1 MGRSDTILART
12 MQPEAWGHIYNI
24 IYLHISA
31 SILTI
36 GSQISSSILTIG
48 GQISAPNIPMNTMT
62 ESEKQIYRIAGL
74 VYHVEVSESECG
86 KFDGFIEPEP
96 SNPHDPNAMVI
107 KKSDGRTVGYIQREK
122 VEMFCVVNGRRRV
135 PCEITISGRK
145 EDGVLVYIE
154 GYVRPTTTTTF
165 LFPGAVPL
173 GNGDNVMP
181 SGTTPQSPLPTTPRR
196 PRHARTGQQE
206 AVRTAQKM
214 NREPLPADASQ
225 GSLVSQKSSQKS
237 KTQSKSQPKR
247 PRLTTTTRPLTTSTG
262 NNPQA
267 VSDNRNVSPLSS
279 FERFLF
285 IMIVVALLL
294 VLAHLLS

>member
-1 MGRSDTILART
+1 
-12 MQPEAWGHIYNI
+12 
-24 IYLHISA
+24 
-31 SILTI
+31 
-36 GSQISSSILTIG
+36 
-48 GQISAPNIPMNTMT
+48 MNTMT

-107 KKSDGRTVGYIQREK
+107 KKSDGRTVGYIQRKE
-122 VEMFCVVNGRRRV
+122 VEMFCIVNGRRRV

-173 GNGDNVMP
+173 GNGDNAMP

-214 NREPLPADASQ
+214 NREPLPAYASQ
-225 GSLVSQKSSQKS
+225 GSPVSQKSSQKPIQKP
-237 KTQSKSQPKR
+237 KTQSKAQPKR
-247 PRLTTTTRPLTTSTG
+247 ARLTTTTRPLTTSTG

>member
-1 MGRSDTILART
+1 
-12 MQPEAWGHIYNI
+12 
-24 IYLHISA
+24 
-31 SILTI
+31 
-36 GSQISSSILTIG
+36 
-48 GQISAPNIPMNTMT
+48 MNTMT

-173 GNGDNVMP
+173 GYGDNAMP
-181 SGTTPQSPLPTTPRR
+181 SGTAPQSPLPTTPRR

-214 NREPLPADASQ
+214 KA
-225 GSLVSQKSSQKS
+225 
-237 KTQSKSQPKR
+237 
-247 PRLTTTTRPLTTSTG
+247 
-262 NNPQA
+262 
-267 VSDNRNVSPLSS
+267 
-279 FERFLF
+279 ER
-285 IMIVVALLL
+285 
-294 VLAHLLS
+294 HSGCR

>member
-1 MGRSDTILART
+1 
-12 MQPEAWGHIYNI
+12 
-24 IYLHISA
+24 
-31 SILTI
+31 
-36 GSQISSSILTIG
+36 
-48 GQISAPNIPMNTMT
+48 MNTMT

-74 VYHVEVSESECG
+74 VYHVEVSEGECG

-96 SNPHDPNAMVI
+96 SNPHDPKAMVI

-154 GYVRPTTTTTF
+154 GYARPTITTTF

-173 GNGDNVMP
+173 GNGDNAMP
-181 SGTTPQSPLPTTPRR
+181 SATTPQSPLPTTPRR
-196 PRHARTGQQE
+196 PRHARIGQQE
-206 AVRTAQKM
+206 AVRTAQKK

-225 GSLVSQKSSQKS
+225 GSPVSQKSSQKSSQKPSQKSSQKS
-237 KTQSKSQPKR
+237 KTQSKAQPKR
-247 PRLTTTTRPLTTSTG
+247 ARLTTTTRPLTTSTG
-262 NNPQA
+262 SNPQA

>member
-1 MGRSDTILART
+1 
-12 MQPEAWGHIYNI
+12 
-24 IYLHISA
+24 
-31 SILTI
+31 
-36 GSQISSSILTIG
+36 
-48 GQISAPNIPMNTMT
+48 MNTMT

-74 VYHVEVSESECG
+74 VYHVELSENECG

-165 LFPGAVPL
+165 LFPSAVHL

-181 SGTTPQSPLPTTPRR
+181 SGTTTPSPLPTTPRR

-225 GSLVSQKSSQKS
+225 GSPVSQKSSQKPS
-237 KTQSKSQPKR
+237 QKPKTQSKSQPKR

>member
-1 MGRSDTILART
+1 
-12 MQPEAWGHIYNI
+12 MQPEAWGHIYNV
-24 IYLHISA
+24 IYLY
-31 SILTI
+31 
-36 GSQISSSILTIG
+36 ISSSILTIG

-122 VEMFCVVNGRRRV
+122 VEMFCIVNGRRRV

-173 GNGDNVMP
+173 GYGDNVMP
-181 SGTTPQSPLPTTPRR
+181 SGTAPQSPLPTTPRR

-225 GSLVSQKSSQKS
+225 GSPVSQRSSQKS
-237 KTQSKSQPKR
+237 KAQSKSQPKR

>member
-1 MGRSDTILART
+1 
-12 MQPEAWGHIYNI
+12 MQRETWGHIYNI
-24 IYLHISA
+24 ISLHISA
-31 SILTI
+31 
-36 GSQISSSILTIG
+36 SILTIG

-74 VYHVEVSESECG
+74 VYHVEVSEGECG

-135 PCEITISGRK
+135 PCEITIRGRK

-173 GNGDNVMP
+173 GNGDNAMP

-225 GSLVSQKSSQKS
+225 GNPVSQKSSQKP

>member
-1 MGRSDTILART
+1 
-12 MQPEAWGHIYNI
+12 
-24 IYLHISA
+24 
-31 SILTI
+31 
-36 GSQISSSILTIG
+36 
-48 GQISAPNIPMNTMT
+48 MNTMT
-62 ESEKQIYRIAGL
+62 ESENQIYRIAGL

-154 GYVRPTTTTTF
+154 GYVRPTTITTF

-173 GNGDNVMP
+173 GYGDNVMP
-181 SGTTPQSPLPTTPRR
+181 SGTTPQSPLPTTPQR

-206 AVRTAQKM
+206 AVRKAQKM

-225 GSLVSQKSSQKS
+225 GSPVSQKYSQKS

-247 PRLTTTTRPLTTSTG
+247 PRLTTTTRPITTSTG

>member
-1 MGRSDTILART
+1 MGRSDTVLAKP
-12 MQPEAWGHIYNI
+12 MQPGVWGHIYNV
-24 IYLHISA
+24 IYLY
-31 SILTI
+31 
-36 GSQISSSILTIG
+36 ISSSILTIG

-122 VEMFCVVNGRRRV
+122 VEMFCIVNGRRRV

-165 LFPGAVPL
+165 LFPGAVSL

-225 GSLVSQKSSQKS
+225 GSPVSQKSSQKS
-237 KTQSKSQPKR
+237 SHKSKAQPKR
-247 PRLTTTTRPLTTSTG
+247 ARLTTTTRPLTTSTG

-285 IMIVVALLL
+285 IMIIVALLL

>member
-1 MGRSDTILART
+1 

-24 IYLHISA
+24 IYLY
-31 SILTI
+31 
-36 GSQISSSILTIG
+36 ISSSILTIG

-154 GYVRPTTTTTF
+154 GYVKPTTTTTF

-237 KTQSKSQPKR
+237 KTQSKAQPKR

>member
-1 MGRSDTILART
+1 
-12 MQPEAWGHIYNI
+12 MQPGVWGHIYNI

-31 SILTI
+31 SFLTHR
-36 GSQISSSILTIG
+36 GHISSSILTIG

-122 VEMFCVVNGRRRV
+122 VEMFCIVNGRRRV
-135 PCEITISGRK
+135 PCEITIRGRK

-173 GNGDNVMP
+173 GNGDNAMP

-225 GSLVSQKSSQKS
+225 GSPVSQKSKA
-237 KTQSKSQPKR
+237 KSKSQPKR
-247 PRLTTTTRPLTTSTG
+247 ARLTTTTRALTTSTG

>member
-1 MGRSDTILART
+1 MGRSDTVLART
-12 MQPEAWGHIYNI
+12 MQPGVWGHIYNI
-24 IYLHISA
+24 IYLY
-31 SILTI
+31 
-36 GSQISSSILTIG
+36 ISSSILTIG

-135 PCEITISGRK
+135 PCEITIRGRK
-145 EDGVLVYIE
+145 EDGMLVYIE

-173 GNGDNVMP
+173 GNGDNAMP

-262 NNPQA
+262 SNPQA

>member
-1 MGRSDTILART
+1 
-12 MQPEAWGHIYNI
+12 
-24 IYLHISA
+24 
-31 SILTI
+31 
-36 GSQISSSILTIG
+36 
-48 GQISAPNIPMNTMT
+48 MNTMT

-107 KKSDGRTVGYIQREK
+107 KKSDGRTVGYIQRKK

-173 GNGDNVMP
+173 GNRDNAMP

-214 NREPLPADASQ
+214 KREPLLADASQ
-225 GSLVSQKSSQKS
+225 GSPVSQKPSQKSSQKS
-237 KTQSKSQPKR
+237 KTQSKAQSKSQPKR

>member
-1 MGRSDTILART
+1 MSFKSL
-12 MQPEAWGHIYNI
+12 
-24 IYLHISA
+24 
-31 SILTI
+31 
-36 GSQISSSILTIG
+36 ISSSILTIG

-165 LFPGAVPL
+165 LFPGAVSL

-214 NREPLPADASQ
+214 NRESLPADASQ

>member
-1 MGRSDTILART
+1 
-12 MQPEAWGHIYNI
+12 
-24 IYLHISA
+24 
-31 SILTI
+31 
-36 GSQISSSILTIG
+36 
-48 GQISAPNIPMNTMT
+48 MNTMT

-135 PCEITISGRK
+135 PCEITIRGRK

-165 LFPGAVPL
+165 LFSGAVPL
-173 GNGDNVMP
+173 GNGDNAMP
-181 SGTTPQSPLPTTPRR
+181 PGTTPQSPLPTTPRR

-225 GSLVSQKSSQKS
+225 GSPVSQKSSQKS
-237 KTQSKSQPKR
+237 KTQSKAQPKR
-247 PRLTTTTRPLTTSTG
+247 ARLTTTTRPLTTSTG

>member
-1 MGRSDTILART
+1 
-12 MQPEAWGHIYNI
+12 
-24 IYLHISA
+24 
-31 SILTI
+31 
-36 GSQISSSILTIG
+36 
-48 GQISAPNIPMNTMT
+48 MNTMT

-181 SGTTPQSPLPTTPRR
+181 SGTTPQSPLPTTPRH

-214 NREPLPADASQ
+214 NREPLPADASL
-225 GSLVSQKSSQKS
+225 GSPVSQKS
-237 KTQSKSQPKR
+237 KTQSKAQPKR
-247 PRLTTTTRPLTTSTG
+247 SRLTTTTRPLTTSTG
-262 NNPQA
+262 SNPQA